1 MGAPRVE
8 FPYGTGGGGGG
19 GVSGTGTPGT
29 LPIWSTATA
38 LSDSP
43 LSFSGSTLS
52 SSSAMTGINFSAA
65 AAGQTWT
72 LPNNGFA
79 LTIKGTSGNGTLKLD
94 TNNRYL
100 GVDSPSG
107 PADKLHIA
115 ETGAFAFR
123 MQNVTAGVYW
133 QHKVDAAGD
142 WGLAV
147 NGATNTITVL
157 AATGRVGVKTT
168 TPGYDVDI
176 NGTLNAQ
183 NTIYI
188 QNGSQGF
195 ITWNGLAANTMNVAG
210 ASGKALSFGS
220 NGVYDRIVL
229 DTNGNTAFTGNARA
243 TGTTAS
249 SPAFSTPGD
258 TDTGMYF
265 PAANQLRF
273 ATGGTQAMNIDA
285 SQNLQ
290 FNSGYGSVA
299 TAYGTRAWVNFDG
312 TSAGTFAGG
321 ASTVTRAAGS
331 TTATVT
337 TTSAHGLITGNVVA
351 ALTGVAA
358 GVYVVT
364 VTNSTTFTITT
375 VATTALTAVAI
386 TFDVRTI
393 RASGNVSSI
402 ARASAGLYYVNFA
415 VAFTDANYAAKPSS
429 ASPQTFVLKAA
440 DGGANPTATACTV
453 YTTSS
458 GGAAADEPYVFFSV
472 VR

>member
-1 MGAPRVE
+1 MSGPNLIYPPSA
-8 FPYGTGGGGGG
+8 GGGGG
-19 GVSGTGTPGT
+19 GVSGSGTPGT

-52 SSSAMTGINFSAA
+52 SSASMTAINFSAA
-65 AAGQTWT
+65 AGGQTWT

-115 ETGAFAFR
+115 ESGALAFR

-147 NGATNTITVL
+147 NGAANTLTIL
-157 AATGRVGVKTT
+157 ASTGRVGVKTA
-168 TPGYDVDI
+168 TPGYDFDV

-195 ITWNGLAANTMNVAG
+195 ITWNGLAANTMNVTG

-220 NGVYDRIVL
+220 NGVYDRIIL
-229 DTNGNTAFTGNARA
+229 DTSGNTAFTGSVRA
-243 TGTTAS
+243 TGTSAS
-249 SPAFSTPGD
+249 APAFSIPTD

-273 ATGGTQAMNIDA
+273 ATGGTQAMNLDA
-285 SQNLQ
+285 SQNMQ
-290 FNSGYGSVA
+290 FNSGYGTVA
-299 TAYGTRAWVNFDG
+299 TAYGCRAWVNFNG
-312 TSAGTFAGG
+312 TG
-321 ASTVTRAAGS
+321 
-331 TTATVT
+331 
-337 TTSAHGLITGNVVA
+337 
-351 ALTGVAA
+351 
-358 GVYVVT
+358 
-364 VTNSTTFTITT
+364 T
-375 VATTALTAVAI
+375 VA
-386 TFDVRTI
+386 I

-402 ARASAGLYYVNFA
+402 TDNGVGDFTVNMTSAM
-415 VAFTDANYAAKPSS
+415 TDANYAVGCSIGGTNGVDIIRLRDETTARTTT
-429 ASPQTFVLKAA
+429 AFRLLVMTNGFIQADAA
-440 DGGANPTATACTV
+440 VINALV
-453 YTTSS
+453 I
-458 GGAAADEPYVFFSV
+458 
-472 VR
+472 R